1 LAASPVFGFAYPYGC
16 GIARRSIAHEAKALQ
31 RPSYDDILQIVA
43 RDKTRLKPSGFPS
56 TRHKGSFEMKKF
68 TCIALVGFVVSTSG
82 ALAAPQSLYGKTL
95 RVTWNES
102 RSQRVRGEGE
112 FKSVSI
118 PLSYTVYVSSKGQI
132 FKRLTSTNAS
142 GNHTGSKDR
151 VGMSGSDDQGAGS
164 ISFSGNTLISTAN
177 NGGLGRRIRI
187 GFDGGSLCSAE
198 VLTGK
203 AGIGA
208 ATVRSNATGKM
219 LEFESVSAGAASCSV
234 QEGNA
239 FAN

>member
-1 LAASPVFGFAYPYGC
+1 MKNFARY
-16 GIARRSIAHEAKALQ
+16 
-31 RPSYDDILQIVA
+31 
-43 RDKTRLKPSGFPS
+43 
-56 TRHKGSFEMKKF
+56 
-68 TCIALVGFVVSTSG
+68 IALVGLVAATSP

-95 RVTWNES
+95 RVTWNEA

-118 PLSYTVYVSSKGQI
+118 PLSYTVYVSDKGQL
-132 FKRLTSTNAS
+132 FKRLTSTTAS
-142 GNHTGSKDR
+142 GKQTGSKDR
-151 VGMSGSDDQGAGS
+151 VGTSGSDSQGSGS
-164 ISFSGNTLISTAN
+164 TSFQGNTLVTTAN

-187 GFDGGSLCSAE
+187 TFDGGTSCSAE

-203 AGIGA
+203 SGSGT

-219 LEFESVSAGAASCSV
+219 LEFESVSAGSASCSV
-234 QEGNA
+234 QNGNA

>member
-1 LAASPVFGFAYPYGC
+1 V
-16 GIARRSIAHEAKALQ
+16 
-31 RPSYDDILQIVA
+31 
-43 RDKTRLKPSGFPS
+43 
-56 TRHKGSFEMKKF
+56 KKF
-68 TCIALVGFVVSTSG
+68 ICLALIGSIGSTSA
-82 ALAAPQSLYGKTL
+82 ALAAPQSMYGKTL

-112 FKSVSI
+112 FKAVSI
-118 PLSYTVYVSSKGQI
+118 PLSYSVYVSSKGQL

-142 GNHTGSKDR
+142 GRQTGSKDR
-151 VGMSGSDDQGAGS
+151 VGMSGSDSQGAGS
-164 ISFSGNTLISTAN
+164 VSFQGNTLISATN

-187 GFDGGSLCSAE
+187 TFDGGSSCSAE

-203 AGIGA
+203 AGTGA

-219 LEFESVSAGAASCSV
+219 LEFESASAGAASCSV